1 VIVTM
6 KQLLEAGVHFGHQ
19 TRRWNPKMKPY
30 IFTERN
36 NIYIIDLQKTV
47 KLTEKAYELVRDL
60 AKEDGI
66 VLFVGTKKQ
75 AQESIQQEAT
85 RCGMFYVNQRWLGG
99 MLTNFT
105 TIRRSIEKLKRFEA
119 MEEQGIMD
127 RLPKKEV
134 MRIRKRKARLE
145 KYLSG
150 IKNMERLP
158 DCVFVVDPRRERNAV
173 LETRR
178 MGIPTVAIVDTNCD
192 PDEIDYVIPGNDDA
206 IRAIRL
212 FASIIADAVLEGRRL
227 AQEGKEE
234 IPPVGEVAEAE
245 EVAQEGFTEEEIPV
259 SEEPVDILEELQKEE
274 FEEIG
279 EDEKEINSEE
289 DK

>member
-1 VIVTM
+1 
-6 KQLLEAGVHFGHQ
+6 
-19 TRRWNPKMKPY
+19 
-30 IFTERN
+30 
-36 NIYIIDLQKTV
+36 
-47 KLTEKAYELVRDL
+47 
-60 AKEDGI
+60 
-66 VLFVGTKKQ
+66 
-75 AQESIQQEAT
+75 
-85 RCGMFYVNQRWLGG
+85 
-99 MLTNFT
+99 
-105 TIRRSIEKLKRFEA
+105 
-119 MEEQGIMD
+119 
-127 RLPKKEV
+127 
-134 MRIRKRKARLE
+134 
-145 KYLSG
+145 
-150 IKNMERLP
+150 
-158 DCVFVVDPRRERNAV
+158 
-173 LETRR
+173 
-178 MGIPTVAIVDTNCD
+178 IVDTNCD